1 MITYTICWTVN
12 GANSGCRHL
21 FYLTPQQAMSSIR
34 LNWMTQP
41 VIITSLAFGKISVAL
56 LILRILA
63 RSFWRRMFLYISMIG
78 TFLFCW
84 LGVVVTFAQCRP
96 VQALWDPKLL
106 QTGKATCWNP
116 KLETNIS
123 IFVGSMYIPTFPPRT
138 P

>member
-1 MITYTICWTVN
+1 
-12 GANSGCRHL
+12 
-21 FYLTPQQAMSSIR
+21 MSSIR

-106 QTGKATCWNP
+106 QTGKAKCWNP

-123 IFVGSMYIPTFPPRT
+123 IFVGSMYIPTFPPPT